1 MNNQLPPKK
10 LCCSAKKYLT
20 NSIFNLLW
28 ENRARKP
35 ESAGFLIYTNHS
47 SWRGGKMDQKQLF
60 KQMLDF
66 QKTTFDNSFNAM
78 VLLQEQT
85 EKASVTLLDQA
96 TWLPEEGRKAI
107 DEWIA
112 AYKKGREEYKT
123 LVDENFSKVEEFFA
137 G

>member
-1 MNNQLPPKK
+1 
-10 LCCSAKKYLT
+10 
-20 NSIFNLLW
+20 
-28 ENRARKP
+28 
-35 ESAGFLIYTNHS
+35 
-47 SWRGGKMDQKQLF
+47 MDQKQLF

>member
-1 MNNQLPPKK
+1 
-10 LCCSAKKYLT
+10 
-20 NSIFNLLW
+20 
-28 ENRARKP
+28 
-35 ESAGFLIYTNHS
+35 
-47 SWRGGKMDQKQLF
+47 MDQKQLF

-112 AYKKGREEYKT
+112 AYKKGREEYKA
-123 LVDENFSKVEEFFA
+123 LVDENFKKVEEFFA
-137 G
+137 V